1 VASDAMIPANL
12 LGLAA
17 SIVGMVMG
25 SLAPTLIANR
35 GHSIE
40 AALSQGHKH

>member
-1 VASDAMIPANL
+1 
-12 LGLAA
+12 
-17 SIVGMVMG
+17 MG

-40 AALSQGHKH
+40 AALSQSHKH

>member
-1 VASDAMIPANL
+1 

-40 AALSQGHKH
+40 AALSQSHKH